1 MVLVVFQLVLV
12 DKLVV
17 KVGVVFL
24 LLELLVLRVQLF
36 LVLLV
41 VVVVLWVGRG

>member
-1 MVLVVFQLVLV
+1 MVFQLVLV